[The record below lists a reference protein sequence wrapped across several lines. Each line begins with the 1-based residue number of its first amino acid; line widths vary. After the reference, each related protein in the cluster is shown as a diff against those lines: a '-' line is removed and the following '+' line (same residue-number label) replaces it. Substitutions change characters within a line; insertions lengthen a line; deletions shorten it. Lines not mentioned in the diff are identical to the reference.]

1 MFASRSYTKALFVSD
16 LQLHVEK
23 SNTEIS
29 FFTYPIQANLL
40 FLYI

>member
-16 LQLHVEK
+16 LHVEK